1 MRGLSSVSIRSI
13 RIKGDRMDT
22 INTIRSISREFSAS
36 YQTERGR
43 PRDSAYVSKLSSNRP
58 LQSLRCGILYYK
70 QSHLASKVTAQ
81 MSAPV
86 LFLNTRTVTKIKI
99 TTVQQPRTKTQIH
112 LLTHTFVDAFKK
124 LLEYFSTYQ

>member
-86 LFLNTRTVTKIKI
+86 LFLNTRTVTKNQNHHG
-99 TTVQQPRTKTQIH
+99 TTTTYKNTNPFTY
-112 LLTHTFVDAFKK
+112 THVRK
-124 LLEYFSTYQ
+124 YV